1 MTQRRQADFYAPF
14 RFDVFA
20 LRKPR
25 GVMRRLLSREG
36 IGVSLVVLAV
46 AALLLAWAAPNDVT
60 LAGTSKV
67 VYIHGAWVWTSML
80 TLTAAGVLGLAALA
94 ATFIKRNNVMHA
106 WVLALG
112 RTGLLFWA
120 AYIPVSMLASQMAW
134 NDVFLAEPRYTTSF
148 RVLAIGVIVQM
159 IILLVNRPVISSAL
173 HVAQAVIVWALLLTT
188 PSISHPDNPIL
199 RSVPSIQFF
208 FGLIVLACGVAALQ
222 VARLMSGLAQSARI
236 PE

>member
-1 MTQRRQADFYAPF
+1 VAFAVLRNFLCAI
-14 RFDVFA
+14 A

-25 GVMRRLLSREG
+25 DVMRRLLSREG
-36 IGVSLVVLAV
+36 IGVSLLVLAAV
-46 AALLLAWAAPNDVT
+46 ALLLAWAAPNDVT

-67 VYIHGAWVWTSML
+67 VYIHGALVWTSML

-94 ATFIKRNNVMHA
+94 TMFIKRDNMLHA
-106 WVLALG
+106 WTLALG

-120 AYIPVSMLASQMAW
+120 AYIPVSMLASRMAW
-134 NDVFLAEPRYTTSF
+134 NAVFLAEPRYTTAF
-148 RVLAIGVIVQM
+148 RVLAVGIIVQV
-159 IILLVNRPVISSAL
+159 IILLVNRPVVSSAL
-173 HVAQAVIVWALLLTT
+173 HVAQAVILWALLLTT
-188 PSISHPDNPIL
+188 PSILHPNNPIL